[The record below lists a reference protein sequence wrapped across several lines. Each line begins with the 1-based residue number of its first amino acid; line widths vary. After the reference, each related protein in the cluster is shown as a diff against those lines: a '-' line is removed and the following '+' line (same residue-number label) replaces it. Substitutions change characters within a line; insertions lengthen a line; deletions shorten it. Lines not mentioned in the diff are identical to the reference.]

1 MAAGV
6 NVPMPFTVRHG
17 VTVNVFPVGRSRR
30 VAWDK
35 SEPDADADADADGD
49 GDGALKMIDQAVNAL
64 TSSRNRRTKFNTP
77 KCNIRLID
85 KNTPVMNICPR
96 HWEVEMSALSW
107 WLRSRGVRFF
117 YILVIA
123 SLRCQRDRRWLR
135 NVRGEL
141 FRAE

>member
-1 MAAGV
+1 MGQI
-6 NVPMPFTVRHG
+6 
-17 VTVNVFPVGRSRR
+17 
-30 VAWDK
+30 
-35 SEPDADADADADGD
+35 DADADADAD
-49 GDGALKMIDQAVNAL
+49 AAFKMIDQAANAF
-64 TSSRNRRTKFNTP
+64 TSLRNRRTKVNTP
-77 KCNIRLID
+77 ECNIRLID

-117 YILVIA
+117 HILVIT
-123 SLRCQRDRRWLR
+123 SLRIQRDRRWLR